1 MSLKKVAVTLRN
13 FISFTVANVGVLIA
27 FVFGIV
33 ISSFQIYSDYTKQ
46 GDLLAQTVEQ
56 ILQVTESSATPAVYK
71 YDEALANREINGLF
85 VYKPIIEVIIT
96 DDFDEV
102 LAQNSRKTEIEK
114 PWCVA
119 EELFE
124 DNQKFSINLNTQNSI
139 DNNAHLIVVVDDYY
153 GVLAFTS
160 RSMVILL
167 SGIVRNILLA
177 IALLFVFYYMPI
189 KIKMKVAA
197 VLVCILSVI

>member
-1 MSLKKVAVTLRN
+1 MSLKKVGVTLRN

-96 DDFDEV
+96 DDFGEEITATERGIFLKKKSILLCASSGRLRSIARN
-102 LAQNSRKTEIEK
+102 LALFARRLRAFFCKT
-114 PWCVA
+114 
-119 EELFE
+119 
-124 DNQKFSINLNTQNSI
+124 INLHGSN
-139 DNNAHLIVVVDDYY
+139 
-153 GVLAFTS
+153 F
-160 RSMVILL
+160 
-167 SGIVRNILLA
+167 
-177 IALLFVFYYMPI
+177 P
-189 KIKMKVAA
+189 
-197 VLVCILSVI
+197 

>member
-1 MSLKKVAVTLRN
+1 MSLKKVGVTLRN
-13 FISFTVANVGVLIA
+13 FISFTLAKVGVLIA

-33 ISSFQIYSDYTKQ
+33 ISSFQIYSDYIKQ

-56 ILQVTESSATPAVYK
+56 ILQVTESSATQAVYE
-71 YDEALANREINGLF
+71 YDEALANRVINGLF
-85 VYKPIIEVIIT
+85 AYKPIIEVIIT
-96 DDFDEV
+96 DDFGEV
-102 LAQNSRKTEIEK
+102 LAQNSRKTEIEN

-119 EELFE
+119 EELFD

-153 GVLAFTS
+153 GALAFTS

-189 KIKMKVAA
+189 KIK
-197 VLVCILSVI
+197 

>member
-1 MSLKKVAVTLRN
+1 M
-13 FISFTVANVGVLIA
+13 LIA

-33 ISSFQIYSDYTKQ
+33 ISSFQIYSDYIKQ

-56 ILQVTESSATPAVYK
+56 ILQVTESSATQAVYE
-71 YDEALANREINGLF
+71 YDEALANRVINGLF
-85 VYKPIIEVIIT
+85 AYKPIIEVIIT
-96 DDFDEV
+96 GDFGEV
-102 LAQNSRKTEIEK
+102 LAQNSMKTEIEK

-119 EELFE
+119 EELFD

-153 GVLAFTS
+153 GALAFTS

-189 KIKMKVAA
+189 KIKMKVAF
-197 VLVCILSVI
+197 